1 MGIISVDKANNL
13 FWLGCYTERVF
24 TTLRKFFRVYDHM
37 LDDADQ
43 ENGNNILDFREY
55 CERLSIPDKY
65 EDQQDFVFRYLFD
78 RSNPDSMVS
87 NMERAYDDAIVLRD
101 ELSSYVL
108 AYIQMA
114 LDGFDEAQ
122 YANMPIF
129 ALQPV
134 IDDLF
139 AFWGCVDDYVENEEC
154 RNIMKTGKYL
164 ERLDLYL
171 RLEYRLQDIEKEYS
185 KMLNRVNRTQLR
197 INIDNL
203 DALADIINKKENWTE
218 NYHEALTCL
227 GGIVEVI

>member
-13 FWLGCYTERVF
+13 FWLGRYTERVF

-154 RNIMKTGKYL
+154 RNIMKTG
-164 ERLDLYL
+164 
-171 RLEYRLQDIEKEYS
+171 
-185 KMLNRVNRTQLR
+185 
-197 INIDNL
+197 
-203 DALADIINKKENWTE
+203 
-218 NYHEALTCL
+218 
-227 GGIVEVI
+227 